1 MASHYDVVV
10 LGAGPGGYV
19 AAIRAAQLGLSVAV
33 VEEKYWG
40 GVCLNVGCIPSKALL
55 RNAELAHIFQHDAKT
70 FGISGEVSFDFGAAF
85 DRSRTVAEGRVKGV
99 HFLMKK
105 NKITE
110 YDGRGTFR
118 DAHTLDVKL
127 ADGSTDQVTFDNVII
142 ATGSKVRLL
151 PGVELSENVV
161 TYEKQILTRDLPR
174 SIAIVGAGAIGME
187 FAYVLKN
194 YGVDVTIIEFLDR
207 ALPNEDA
214 DVSKEIAKQYKKLGV
229 NLLTSTAVQTVKDNG
244 ANGVTVSYKGVK
256 DDKPGELVV
265 DKVLMAVGF
274 APNVEG
280 FGLEN
285 TGVQLTERGAI
296 AIDDVMRTNVEHI
309 YAIGDVTAK
318 LMLAHVAEA
327 QGVVAAETIGGAETL
342 TLGDYRMMPRAT
354 FCQPQVA
361 SFGLTEQQARDE
373 GYQVKVATFPFMANG
388 KAHGL
393 GDPVGFVKLI
403 SDETYGELL
412 GGHLIGPDVS
422 EMLPELHAR
431 AEVGPHGQRGR
442 AQRPHPPDAVR
453 GRPGVD
459 PRPRGAHD
467 QLLAIGTNRSPIDRL
482 VRGPDLRVSAGP
494 GLFSVVVRPGHL
506 ETEGPPP
513 CHEMWPGGGTNQE
526 DRDGHDGCGATA
538 SRGVGH
544 APSAAVE
551 AVAGAV
557 QGPRRERV
565 LGTH

>member
-70 FGISGEVSFDFGAAF
+70 FGISGDVSFDFGAAF
-85 DRSRTVAEGRVKGV
+85 DRSRQVAEGRVKGV

-118 DAHTLDVKL
+118 DAHTLDVRL
-127 ADGSTDQVTFDNVII
+127 GDGSTTEVTFDNVII

-187 FAYVLKN
+187 FGYVLKN

-214 DVSKEIAKQYKKLGV
+214 DVSKEIAKQYKKLGI

-244 ANGVTVSYKGVK
+244 TAGVTVSYKGVK

-373 GYQVKVATFPFMANG
+373 GYDVKVATFPFMANG

-393 GDPVGFVKLI
+393 GDPTGFVKLI
-403 SDETYGELL
+403 SDATYGELL
-412 GGHLIGPDVS
+412 GGHLIGPDAS
-422 EMLPELHAR
+422 ELLPELTLAQKWDLTVNEVAR
-431 AEVGPHGQRGR
+431 NVHT
-442 AQRPHPPDAVR
+442 HPT
-453 GRPGVD
+453 
-459 PRPRGAHD
+459 
-467 QLLAIGTNRSPIDRL
+467 LS
-482 VRGPDLRVSAGP
+482 
-494 GLFSVVVRPGHL
+494 
-506 ETEGPPP
+506 
-513 CHEMWPGGGTNQE
+513 
-526 DRDGHDGCGATA
+526 
-538 SRGVGH
+538 
-544 APSAAVE
+544 E
-551 AVAGAV
+551 AVQESIHGLAG
-557 QGPRRERV
+557 
-565 LGTH
+565 HMINF